1 MSLWAIVPIK
11 PLRRG
16 KSRLAGVLTDDE
28 RTFINYA
35 MLGNT
40 LKALKATPEVDHVLV
55 VSRDPSALA
64 LARDFNAKTLQE
76 DSSSNNLNTAL
87 KRAAVVAQ
95 LYAAQAVLVLPAD
108 LPLITSESIRALIRL
123 ADRPPVVVIAPDR
136 RHDGTNALLIKP
148 AGLID
153 FQYGPGS
160 SILHMEQARK
170 YNVRVEICELPELA
184 LDLDIPEDLNLLQQI
199 DGLQLSATDLIAAG
213 AKSLKP

>member
-28 RTFINYA
+28 RTFINYT

-76 DSSSNNLNTAL
+76 DGSSDNLNMAL

-95 LYAAQAVLVLPAD
+95 IYAAQTLLVLPAD
-108 LPLITSESIRALIRL
+108 LPLISPDSLRALTRM
-123 ADRPPVVVIAPDR
+123 ANDPPVIVIAPDR
-136 RHDGTNALLIKP
+136 RRNGTNALVINP

-153 FQYGPGS
+153 FQFGPGS
-160 SILHMEQARK
+160 FFRHMEQAQK
-170 YNVRVEICELPELA
+170 YRVRVEVCEMPELG
-184 LDLDIPEDLNLLQQI
+184 LDLDLPEDLLLLQET
-199 DGLQLSATDLIAAG
+199 DGI
-213 AKSLKP
+213 KWRVP